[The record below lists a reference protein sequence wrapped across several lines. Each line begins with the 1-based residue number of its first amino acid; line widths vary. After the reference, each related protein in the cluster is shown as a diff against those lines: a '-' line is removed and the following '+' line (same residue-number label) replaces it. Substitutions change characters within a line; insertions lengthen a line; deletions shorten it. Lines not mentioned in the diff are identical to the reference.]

1 MRTLALKLLVACF
14 AGGVLAPGAI
24 AQGKPAAAPKEAA
37 AGTVATGVHR
47 GYTNDKLYF
56 LPDGGKEMTLKVAIP
71 GDKEEKWH
79 KDFATLSRITVTY
92 NKAADGA
99 LVATS
104 IKKAP

>member
-1 MRTLALKLLVACF
+1 MRKLALKFLVACF
-14 AGGVLAPGAI
+14 AGCVLAQGAL
-24 AQGKPAAAPKEAA
+24 AQGKPAAAQKEA

-92 NKAADGA
+92 NKAADGT

-104 IKKAP
+104 IKKAQ